1 MAYIRPTPPYQ
12 TRLHGMG
19 TTPYIGKGVWVKKL
33 RKGLR
38 GLGDENFY
46 AQPMNVIWDP
56 ASLNYKPNTF
66 YNDPAY
72 ARTNGPFNVIP
83 GKSRVPFLGAYSPF
97 GRSTRRA
104 LYGMG
109 DDLSPAP
116 AEDLSTTLDT
126 STLTTPTASQVY
138 VDPSMINPNSAQG
151 ILVQM
156 QQQATVDQNP
166 TDYVSPQAAIAA
178 GLDPTSVNAAWS
190 TALSRYPTAQAA
202 IAAGIAP
209 AVVTQYYTGPGGTP
223 AASLSLPGISSNT
236 LLYGAVGIAA
246 IALLSG
252 GKRGRRR

>member
-1 MAYIRPTPPYQ
+1 
-12 TRLHGMG
+12 MG
-19 TTPYIGKGVWVKKL
+19 TTPYTGKGVWVKKL
-33 RKGLR
+33 RRGMR
-38 GLGDENFY
+38 GLGDENFTRS
-46 AQPMNVIWDP
+46 PMNVIWDP

-83 GKSRVPFLGAYSPF
+83 GKSRVPFMGAYSPF
-97 GRSTRRA
+97 GRSTRRS

-109 DDLSPAP
+109 DDLTPAP
-116 AEDLSTTLDT
+116 PTDLSQTVNPGDLI
-126 STLTTPTASQVY
+126 TPTGSQVY
-138 VDPSMINPNSAQG
+138 TNPSMIDPNSAQG

-166 TDYVSPQAAIAA
+166 TDYVSPGAAIAA

-209 AVVTQYYTGPGGTP
+209 AVVTQYYTGSGATS
-223 AASLSLPGISSNT
+223 AAGFSLPAISSNT